1 MTARLKKALRTLGS
15 AVAIIFL
22 TGIVYGILFVF
33 LIFLGAFGTFPVY
46 VTKIIPFALIP
57 TALATAFGG
66 FFAANEYHLPKA
78 AQWIKRG
85 LLTIYALSVVY
96 IAWGAYRDSIP
107 TLDGRELLLWQ
118 YRPFMEDTK
127 AVFLDEPSELQ
138 LECLTGIHL
147 KMDGA
152 TALYPVYAAFVQAV
166 YPDGTDAPPY
176 TEIAACTNTV
186 SAYDRLIKRD
196 ADVIFAAAPSA
207 EQLDQAAKAG
217 IELHLTPIGREA
229 FVFFVNSKNPV
240 AGLTVEEI
248 QKIYTGEITN
258 WRKVGGKNQS
268 IRPFQRAA
276 NSGSQ
281 SALERLMDGLPL
293 MEPEQE
299 DRVSA
304 MDGIIRQVAD
314 YRNFANALG
323 FSFRFYATEMV
334 ADGDIRLLAVNGVLP
349 TKETIRDGSYPL
361 VSEFYAITASSA
373 GMPAPESYNKELGA
387 FLDWILSEQGQEI
400 IEKTGYVSLY

>member
-1 MTARLKKALRTLGS
+1 MTAHLKKALRTLAS
-15 AVAIIFL
+15 AAAIIFL
-22 TGIVYGILFVF
+22 TGIFYGTLFVF
-33 LIFLGAFGTFPVY
+33 LMFLGAFGAFPVY
-46 VTKIIPFALIP
+46 VTKVIPVVLVP
-57 TALATAFGG
+57 TALATVL
-66 FFAANEYHLPKA
+66 AASNFLPKKA
-78 AQWIKRG
+78 MQWVKRG
-85 LLTIYALSVVY
+85 LLAICALAAIY

-107 TLDGRELLLWQ
+107 TLDDREMLLWQ
-118 YRPFMEDTK
+118 YRPFTEDTK
-127 AVFLDEPSELQ
+127 AVSLDEPSELR
-138 LECLTGIHL
+138 LKALPGIHL
-147 KMDGA
+147 RMDGA

-166 YPDGTDAPPY
+166 YPDGTDASPY
-176 TEIAACTNTV
+176 TDIAACTNTV
-186 SAYDRLIKRD
+186 NAYDRLIKRD

-207 EQLDQAAKAG
+207 AQLESAANAG

-240 AGLTVEEI
+240 EGLTVEEI
-248 QKIYTGEITN
+248 QRIYTGELTN
-258 WRKVGGKNQS
+258 WREVGGKNQS

-293 MEPEQE
+293 MEPEKE

-314 YRNFANALG
+314 YRNFSNALG

-334 ADGDIRLLAVNGVLP
+334 SDGDIRLLAVNGVLP

-361 VSEFYAITASSA
+361 ASEFYAVTASPV
-373 GMPAPESYNKELGA
+373 GIPAPESSNKELGA
-387 FLDWILSEQGQEI
+387 FLNWILSEQGQEI

>member
-1 MTARLKKALRTLGS
+1 MTTRLKKALRALGS
-15 AVAIIFL
+15 AVAIFIFF
-22 TGIVYGILFVF
+22 GILLLF
-33 LIFLGAFGTFPVY
+33 LMFLGAFGTFPVY
-46 VTKIIPFALIP
+46 VTKAIPAVLIS
-57 TALATAFGG
+57 TALAATLAVS
-66 FFAANEYHLPKA
+66 EYLPPKA
-78 AQWIKRG
+78 ISWTKRG
-85 LLTIYALSVVY
+85 LLAIYALAAVY

-107 TLDGRELLLWQ
+107 TLDDRELLLWQ
-118 YRPFMEDTK
+118 YRPFTEDTK
-127 AVFLDEPSELQ
+127 AASLDEPSELQ

-166 YPDGTDAPPY
+166 YPDGTDASPY
-176 TEIAACTNTV
+176 TAIAACTNTV

-196 ADVIFAAAPSA
+196 VDVIFVAAPSA
-207 EQLDQAAKAG
+207 DQLDQAAKAG

-240 AGLTVEEI
+240 EDLTVEEI

-258 WRKVGGKNQS
+258 WREVGGKNQS

-293 MEPEQE
+293 LEPEQE

-334 ADGDIRLLAVNGVLP
+334 SDGNIRLLAINGVPP
-349 TKETIRDGSYPL
+349 TKQTIRDGSYPL
-361 VSEFYAITASSA
+361 TAEFYAVTASSV

>member
-1 MTARLKKALRTLGS
+1 MSAHVKKALRALGW
-15 AVAIIFL
+15 AIVVFIFFGSL
-22 TGIVYGILFVF
+22 L
-33 LIFLGAFGTFPVY
+33 LLLMFLGAFGAFPVY
-46 VTKIIPFALIP
+46 VTKAIPAVLIP
-57 TALATAFGG
+57 TALA
-66 FFAANEYHLPKA
+66 AALALSEYLPPKA
-78 AQWIKRG
+78 VSWLKRG
-85 LLTIYALSVVY
+85 LLAVYALAAVY

-107 TLDGRELLLWQ
+107 TLDDRNPLLWQ
-118 YRPFMEDTK
+118 YRPFTEDTK
-127 AVFLDEPSELQ
+127 AVSLDEPSELR
-138 LECLTGIHL
+138 LKALPGIHL
-147 KMDGA
+147 RMDGA

-166 YPDGTDAPPY
+166 YPDGTDASPY
-176 TEIAACTNTV
+176 TDIAVCTNTV
-186 SAYDRLIKRD
+186 NAYDRLIKRD
-196 ADVIFAAAPSA
+196 VDVIFAAAPSA
-207 EQLDQAAKAG
+207 AQLDQAARAG
-217 IELHLTPIGREA
+217 MELHLTPIGREA

-240 AGLTVEEI
+240 KGLAVEDI
-248 QKIYTGEITN
+248 QRIYTGEITN
-258 WRKVGGKNQS
+258 WREVGGKNQS

-281 SALERLMDGLPL
+281 STLELLMDGLPL

-323 FSFRFYATEMV
+323 FSFHFYATEMV

-349 TKETIRDGSYPL
+349 AKETIRDGSYPL
-361 VSEFYAITASSA
+361 TSEFYAVTASPV
-373 GMPAPESYNKELGA
+373 GIPAPESSNKELGA

>member
-1 MTARLKKALRTLGS
+1 MTTHLKKALWALGS
-15 AVAIIFL
+15 AVAIIFAA
-22 TGIVYGILFVF
+22 GIFYGILFLF
-33 LIFLGAFGTFPVY
+33 LMFLGAFGAFPVY
-46 VTKIIPFALIP
+46 VTRVIPFVLIP
-57 TALATAFGG
+57 TALATALAFIN
-66 FFAANEYHLPKA
+66 FVPKRA
-78 AQWIKRG
+78 MQWVKRG
-85 LLTIYALSVVY
+85 LLAIYALTAVY

-107 TLDGRELLLWQ
+107 TLDDRNLLLWQ
-118 YRPFMEDTK
+118 YRPFTEDTK
-127 AVFLDEPSELQ
+127 AASLDEPSELQ
-138 LECLTGIHL
+138 LKSFPGIHL
-147 KMDGA
+147 SMDGA

-166 YPDGTDAPPY
+166 YPDGTDDPPY
-176 TEIAACTNTV
+176 TGIAACTNTAN
-186 SAYDRLIKRD
+186 AYDRLIKRD

-207 EQLDQAAKAG
+207 AQLESAASAG

-240 AGLTVEEI
+240 EGLTVEEI

-258 WRKVGGKNQS
+258 WREVGGKNQS

-293 MEPEQE
+293 MEPEKE

-334 ADGDIRLLAVNGVLP
+334 SDGDIRLLAINGVPP

-361 VSEFYAITASSA
+361 TSEFYAVTASPI

-387 FLDWILSEQGQEI
+387 FLDWILSGQGQEI

>member
-1 MTARLKKALRTLGS
+1 MTTHLKKVLRTLLS
-15 AVAIIFL
+15 AAALIFL
-22 TGIVYGILFVF
+22 TGIFYGVLFVF
-33 LIFLGAFGTFPVY
+33 LMFLGAFGAFPVY
-46 VTKIIPFALIP
+46 VTKAIPVVLVP
-57 TALATAFGG
+57 TALATVLAFCN
-66 FFAANEYHLPKA
+66 FVPKKA
-78 AQWIKRG
+78 MQWVKRG
-85 LLTIYALSVVY
+85 LLAIYVLAAVC

-107 TLDGRELLLWQ
+107 TLDDRGMLLWQ
-118 YRPFMEDTK
+118 YRPFTEDTK
-127 AVFLDEPSELQ
+127 AVSLDEPSKLQ
-138 LECLTGIHL
+138 FKSLPGIHL

-166 YPDGTDAPPY
+166 YPDGTDDPPY

-186 SAYDRLIKRD
+186 NAYDRLIKRD

-207 EQLDQAAKAG
+207 DQLDQAARAG

-240 AGLTVEEI
+240 EGLTVEEI
-248 QKIYTGEITN
+248 QKIYTGEIKN
-258 WRKVGGKNQS
+258 WREVGGKNQS
-268 IRPFQRAA
+268 IRPFQRSA

-293 MEPEQE
+293 MEPERE

-314 YRNFANALG
+314 YRNFSNALG

-334 ADGDIRLLAVNGVLP
+334 SDGDIRLLAVNGAPP

-361 VSEFYAITASSA
+361 ASEFYAVTASPA
-373 GMPAPESYNKELGA
+373 GTPAPESSNKELGA
-387 FLDWILSEQGQEI
+387 FLNWILSEQGQEI

>member
-1 MTARLKKALRTLGS
+1 MITCLKKALRALVS
-15 AVAIIFL
+15 AVAILFF
-22 TGIVYGILFVF
+22 TGIFYGILFFF
-33 LIFLGAFGTFPVY
+33 LMLLGAFGAFPVY
-46 VTKIIPFALIP
+46 VTKVIPVVLIP
-57 TALATAFGG
+57 TALATVL
-66 FFAANEYHLPKA
+66 AAGNFLPKKA
-78 AQWIKRG
+78 MQWVKRG
-85 LLTIYALSVVY
+85 LLTIYALAAVY

-107 TLDGRELLLWQ
+107 TLDDRELLLWQ
-118 YRPFMEDTK
+118 YQPFVEDTR
-127 AVFLDEPSELQ
+127 AVSLDEPSELRF
-138 LECLTGIHL
+138 EYPTGIHL
-147 KMDGA
+147 RMDGA

-166 YPDGTDAPPY
+166 YVDGRAGSPY
-176 TEIAACTNTV
+176 TDIASCTNTV
-186 SAYDRLIKRD
+186 NAYNRLIARD

-207 EQLDQAAKAG
+207 DQLEKAAKAG

-240 AGLTVEEI
+240 EGLTVEEI

-258 WRKVGGKNQS
+258 WREVGGKNRP
-268 IRPFQRAA
+268 IRPFQRSA

-281 SALERLMDGLPL
+281 SRLERLMDGLPL

-299 DRVSA
+299 DQVSD

-314 YRNFANALG
+314 YRNFSNALG

-334 ADGDIRLLAVNGVLP
+334 ANGDIRLLAVNGVLP

-361 VSEFYAITASSA
+361 TGEFYAITASSI
-373 GMPAPESYNKELGA
+373 GMPAPERYNRELGA

-400 IEKTGYVSLY
+400 IEKTGYVPLY

>member
-1 MTARLKKALRTLGS
+1 MTAHLKKALWALVS
-15 AVAIIFL
+15 AAAIIFL
-22 TGIVYGILFVF
+22 TVILYGVLFVF
-33 LIFLGAFGTFPVY
+33 LMFLGAFGAFPVY
-46 VTKIIPFALIP
+46 VTKVIPVVLVP
-57 TALATAFGG
+57 TALATIL
-66 FFAANEYHLPKA
+66 AAGNFLPKKA
-78 AQWIKRG
+78 MQWVKRG
-85 LLTIYALSVVY
+85 LLAICALAAVY

-107 TLDGRELLLWQ
+107 TLDDRELLLWQ

-127 AVFLDEPSELQ
+127 AVSLDEPSELQ
-138 LECLTGIHL
+138 FEYPAGIHL

-166 YPDGTDAPPY
+166 YADGTDGPPY
-176 TEIAACTNTV
+176 TDIAACTNTAN
-186 SAYDRLIKRD
+186 AYDRLIARD
-196 ADVIFAAAPSA
+196 VDVIFAAAPSA
-207 EQLDQAAKAG
+207 DQLDKAARAG

-240 AGLTVEEI
+240 EELTVEEI

-258 WRKVGGKNQS
+258 WREVGGKNQPV
-268 IRPFQRAA
+268 RPFQRAA

-293 MEPEQE
+293 MEPERE

-304 MDGIIRQVAD
+304 MDGIIRQVAN

-334 ADGDIRLLAVNGVLP
+334 ADGDIRLLAVNGVP
-349 TKETIRDGSYPL
+349 PAKQTIRDGSYPL
-361 VSEFYAITASSA
+361 TAEFYAVTASPT
-373 GMPAPESYNKELGA
+373 GMAPPESYDQQLGA
-387 FLDWILSEQGQEI
+387 FLDWILSEQGQAI
-400 IEKTGYVSLY
+400 VEKTGYVSLY